1 MRKPIVLMVITTI
14 IGVVTYFMFSIKQ
27 DNLNT
32 LNFGNANT
40 QFRNVEQTNLSP
52 YAMFGDSS
60 VVLLTDAEKYG
71 RQFIEIFNTDKLS
84 ETYKIEF
91 DQKQQKIRFYNKK
104 GKLLKEELLAPEM
117 IAKFLAVDP
126 RAEKYGGWS
135 PYNYVMG
142 NPIRNIDPNGDTVR
156 VVGTNGNFDWT
167 PGSTYDV
174 EADASDYDA
183 FIAESVSAL
192 NALTTDETTANFTYH
207 TRDRDVVLG
216 NAILDYVGEGGLAS
230 KLITIKE
237 ADPHSSRHETG
248 TVYWMPTE
256 GMRMEHYTRGVMASV
271 PPMMILL
278 HEMGVSS

>member
-1 MRKPIVLMVITTI
+1 MRKPIVLMVITIVIGI
-14 IGVVTYFMFSIKQ
+14 ITYFMFSMKQ
-27 DNLNT
+27 
-32 LNFGNANT
+32 GNSSVLDFDSTNT

-84 ETYKIEF
+84 EIYKIEF
-91 DQKQQKIRFYNKK
+91 DQKAQKIRFYNKK

-126 RAEKYGGWS
+126 RAEKYAGWS

-156 VVGTNGNFDWT
+156 IVGTNRDFDWT